1 MQLPTILAHGALG
14 IFDELI
20 YLGIA
25 LLFLVIM
32 AISWLR
38 SRNTVVEKDTPGE
51 TLEAQEKADH
61 FKLD

>member
-14 IFDELI
+14 VFDELI

-25 LLFLVIM
+25 LLFVIIM

-38 SRNTVVEKDTPGE
+38 SRSAVVEKGTAGE
-51 TLEAQEKADH
+51 THEAQEKADH